1 MAEKLPNSEI
11 IHIDSERFKSRLRLL
26 MECKPKMAREYE
38 AIRHM
43 DERLRGIDPS
53 KPMLVDA
60 LAKFAQ
66 FWDVD
71 PLFFMCEESFLMENP
86 DMIRPEED

>member
-1 MAEKLPNSEI
+1 
-11 IHIDSERFKSRLRLL
+11 
-26 MECKPKMAREYE
+26 
-38 AIRHM
+38 M